1 MTKINET
8 LKRAFEGQPDQTF
21 QLIIRIS
28 HDSSSHLA
36 WLESEGFMV
45 KQQFRL
51 SPGAALSCSGAK
63 ATKLLAQDW
72 VISIDADGP
81 VSGN

>member
-8 LKRAFEGQPDQTF
+8 LKQTFARQPEQTF

-36 WLESEGFMV
+36 WLKSEGFTV
-45 KQQFRL
+45 RQQFRL
-51 SPGAALSCSGAK
+51 SPGVALSCSGAQ
-63 ATKLLAQDW
+63 AMKLLAQDW

-81 VSGN
+81 VRGS